1 MKGWT
6 YTVTADGTFLGE
18 QLRVGDVLIAE
29 INNPSSLA
37 DWTTVQNNI
46 DLATSSIVG
55 LGNVVPGSSNTV
67 TAPYSSGTAILDVV
81 DSSPTQKGAVIVD
94 AGTGISVSYASGTA
108 IVTNTQTNSDNTATG
123 LILAGNLS
131 GTVGHNFGIN
141 TIVQT
146 INVNG
151 DTVFCDV
158 TRTSTTSVATIAV
171 VEATDITILVQ
182 KIG

>member
-1 MKGWT
+1 M
-6 YTVTADGTFLGE
+6 DCC

-29 INNPSSLA
+29 IDAPTSLS

-67 TAPYSSGTAILDVV
+67 TAPYTSGTATLDVV
-81 DSSPTQKGAVIVD
+81 DSTSSQKGAVIVD
-94 AGTGISVSYASGTA
+94 AGTGISVSYTAGTA
-108 IVTNTQTNSDNTATG
+108 TVTNTNTNTSNTATG
-123 LILAGNLS
+123 TITAGSLS
-131 GTVGHNFGIN
+131 GTVTHAFGIN

-146 INVNG
+146 ISSSG

-158 TRTSTTSVATIAV
+158 TRTATTSVATISVA
-171 VEATDITILVQ
+171 EATDITILVQ